1 MNCTYLDKDG
11 KSQVMIMGCYGIG
24 VGRTMATVVEESHDN
39 YGPIWPMSIAPY
51 QVQVCALNPDKDGVG
66 EAAEKLSDE
75 LDKLGVEVLFDDRGE
90 KAGSMFSDADLLGVP
105 FRVIVSPKSLANGMV
120 EFRLRSSRDTE
131 LIPVAEAAAILAGRV
146 KEELAKY
153 QD

>member
-1 MNCTYLDKDG
+1 M
-11 KSQVMIMGCYGIG
+11 
-24 VGRTMATVVEESHDN
+24 
-39 YGPIWPMSIAPY
+39 
-51 QVQVCALNPDKDGVG
+51 G

-131 LIPVAEAAAILAGRV
+131 LIPVAEAATILAGRV
-146 KEELAKY
+146 KDELAKY